1 MRVEARGY
9 DNGEPRRTLFTTT
22 VPARACHRNYGK
34 AAPAAM
40 NAVVQQGLTKTQ
52 ILQNYGYVVG
62 GSDVSLQ
69 VRRGEIFCIMGLSG
83 IGKSTLIRLLNKL
96 ITPSAGKIVVKGKDL

>member
-1 MRVEARGY
+1 MTTASLAG
-9 DNGEPRRTLFTTT
+9 NGSRQPSLQGHAIATT
-22 VPARACHRNYGK
+22 G
-34 AAPAAM
+34 M

-52 ILQNYGYVVG
+52 ILQNYGCVVG

-69 VRRGEIFCIMGLSG
+69 VRLGDIFCIMGLSG

-96 ITPSAGKIVVKGKDL
+96 ITPSAGKIVVKGKDLLVVECSTTA